1 MSEKTS
7 NQDTPRKFLRYARKH
22 LFPLTLLLNKFNN
35 QVQMPVNPKAE
46 RLRETLRFMPHYSSI
61 QEGKLN

>member
-22 LFPLTLLLNKFNN
+22 LFPLTLLLDKFNN
-35 QVQMPVNPKAE
+35 QVQMPV
-46 RLRETLRFMPHYSSI
+46 
-61 QEGKLN
+61 